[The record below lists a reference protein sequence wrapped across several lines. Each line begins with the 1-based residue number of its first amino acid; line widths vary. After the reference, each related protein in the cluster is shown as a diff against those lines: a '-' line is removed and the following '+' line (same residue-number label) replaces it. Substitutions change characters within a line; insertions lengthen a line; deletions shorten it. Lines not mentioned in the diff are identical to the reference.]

1 MKLYHGST
9 VIVDKPLV
17 CYGRDNLDFGKGFYT
32 TSMQSQAEKWVQ
44 RFIFLG
50 KKGIINI
57 YNFDDTDNLKKYRYK
72 KFLEY
77 NEEWLDFVLACRGG
91 SKEYQNY
98 DIIEGGIANDKVFNT
113 VELFLK
119 ASLINQQHCSALS
132 LKSQIIRFALLI
144 RRLLIIFYS
153 LNLATKQKETMH
165 DSRRY
170 SFADEIRTNN
180 FPSGKKSKH

>member
-17 CYGRDNLDFGKGFYT
+17 SYGRENLDFGKGFYT

-44 RFIFLG
+44 RFISLG

-57 YNFDDTDNLKKYRYK
+57 YNFDDDNIQTKYRYK
-72 KFLEY
+72 KFTEY

-91 SKEYQNY
+91 SKEYHNY

-113 VELFLK
+113 VELFFTGLIDKSTALHRLK
-119 ASLINQQHCSALS
+119 FEKPNNQICFINQEVVDN
-132 LKSQIIRFALLI
+132 LLQ
-144 RRLLIIFYS
+144 FESSYEAKGD
-153 LNLATKQKETMH
+153 NA
-165 DSRRY
+165 
-170 SFADEIRTNN
+170 
-180 FPSGKKSKH
+180 

>member
-17 CYGRDNLDFGKGFYT
+17 SYGRDNLDFGKGFYT
-32 TSMQSQAEKWVQ
+32 TSMQNQAEKWVQ
-44 RFIFLG
+44 RFISLG

-57 YNFDDTDNLKKYRYK
+57 YNFDDDNIQTKYRYK
-72 KFLEY
+72 KFTEY

-113 VELFLK
+113 VELFFTGLIDKSTALHRLK
-119 ASLINQQHCSALS
+119 FEKPNNQICFINQEVVDN
-132 LKSQIIRFALLI
+132 LLQ
-144 RRLLIIFYS
+144 FESSYEAKGD
-153 LNLATKQKETMH
+153 NA
-165 DSRRY
+165 
-170 SFADEIRTNN
+170 
-180 FPSGKKSKH
+180 